1 MMCQSKEVIVF
12 TTQPKND
19 ARILTTDSFPTGYHS
34 ISTPTKEALLGPIEG
49 FICLIPDPGGVD
61 YLTGITCGGRLVRVY
76 EF

>member
-1 MMCQSKEVIVF
+1 MNCQHKEVIVF

-19 ARILTTDSFPTGYHS
+19 ARILTTDSFPTTYTTLPSHGQS
-34 ISTPTKEALLGPIEG
+34 LNLGPLEG